1 MFSFF
6 NKDKKNTD
14 INSMNKQEIMTKIE
28 GVKANIKDP
37 AAIAVL
43 RKLQIELQSQT
54 ATSATEVV
62 DIDTNLL
69 DILAKIQSS
78 AKRENAAS
86 TVMGLIDA
94 LELAIDR
101 SEYCSVGGQLS
112 RKEQRKKKAA
122 EKARNKVK
130 KQEQSHVDELQDQID
145 KLVEENEV
153 LKRKHSML
161 LELNRECPNNASII
175 SRISR
180 ITTKFKGNESKIRAI
195 QTVQAGDVSAE
206 VLTDVTNVADA
217 AMAGSAYT
225 DTDVEIAIQNN
236 NEAMER
242 IGNIAER
249 TGRVNDILNQ
259 NAMGLGGSM
268 GLDFNPLGEIAPLE
282 STIGTNL
289 GGLGTSSSSLGGM
302 QSAGAPQ
309 QTQYGGFDA
318 SRIGSRD
325 MTMEIKRAIKAIEK
339 QIDDYTDK
347 IEEANEEYQDCNR
360 QLAPLIKKWQAA
372 SPAEKFVLEP
382 QIDRL
387 KSRRATLIN
396 STNRYRG
403 IMATLSDKL
412 ALMQRLETEQDIASN
427 QNRFAELSGGLFS
440 DFEGLSMFLKNSIDM
455 SNEELERMHMAT
467 AVADSSAVNTQS
479 SSAGFSDLYDAGL
492 GAVDENKY
500 ADLALELGIC

>member
-14 INSMNKQEIMTKIE
+14 INNMNKQEIMTKIE
-28 GVKANIKDP
+28 GVKANVKDP

-54 ATSATEVV
+54 ATSASEVI

-69 DILAKIQSS
+69 EILGKIQSS
-78 AKRENAAS
+78 AKRENSAS
-86 TVMGLIDA
+86 TIIGLIDA

-153 LKRKHSML
+153 LKRKHAQL
-161 LELNRECPNNASII
+161 LELNRECPNNAAII
-175 SRISR
+175 SRISI
-180 ITTKFKGNESKIRAI
+180 ITNKFKGNEAKIRAV
-195 QTVQAGDVSAE
+195 QTVQMGDSSAE

-225 DTDVEIAIQNN
+225 DTDIEIAIQNN

-242 IGNIAER
+242 INNIAER
-249 TGRVNDILNQ
+249 TGRVNDLLNQ

-282 STIGTNL
+282 STIGTNI
-289 GGLGTSSSSLGGM
+289 GGLGTSSSLGGM
-302 QSAGAPQ
+302 QTAGAAQ

-325 MTMEIKRAIKAIEK
+325 MTQEIKRAIKAIEK

-492 GAVDENKY
+492 GAIDENKY

>member
-1 MFSFF
+1 MFPFF
-6 NKDKKNTD
+6 NKDKQNTN
-14 INSMNKQEIMTKIE
+14 INNMNKQEIMTKIE

-43 RKLQIELQSQT
+43 RKLQTELQSQT
-54 ATSATEVV
+54 ATASADVV
-62 DIDTNLL
+62 EIDTKIIDLL
-69 DILAKIQSS
+69 SRIQSS
-78 AKRENAAS
+78 AKRENSAS
-86 TVMGLIDA
+86 TIVGLIDA
-94 LELAIDR
+94 LELSIDR
-101 SEYCSVGGQLS
+101 SEHCPVGGQLS
-112 RKEQRKKKAA
+112 RKEQRMKKAA
-122 EKARNKVK
+122 EKARKNVK

-145 KLVEENEV
+145 KLVEENEI
-153 LKRKHSML
+153 LKRKHSQL
-161 LELNRECPNNASII
+161 LELNRECPNNAAII
-175 SRISR
+175 SRIAI
-180 ITTKFKGNESKIRAI
+180 ITNKFKGNEAKIRAV
-195 QTVQAGDVSAE
+195 QTVQMGDSSAE

-236 NEAMER
+236 NDAMDR
-242 IGNIAER
+242 ISNIADR
-249 TGRVNDILNQ
+249 TSRVNDILNQ

-282 STIGTNL
+282 SNIGSA
-289 GGLGTSSSSLGGM
+289 GLSSSSLGGTQQRGAAAQ
-302 QSAGAPQ
+302 QSNK
-309 QTQYGGFDA
+309 YGSFDA

-325 MTMEIKRAIKAIEK
+325 MTQDIKRAIKTIEK

-347 IEEANEEYQDCNR
+347 IEDANEEYQDCNR

-412 ALMQRLETEQDIASN
+412 ALMQRLDTEQDIASN

-440 DFEGLSMFLKNSIDM
+440 DMEGLSMFLKDSIAM

-467 AVADSSAVNTQS
+467 AVADSETINTQS

-492 GAVDENKY
+492 GAVDPNKY
-500 ADLALELGIC
+500 ADLAQELGIC